1 MTEQA
6 KRYGSSLYE
15 LAAEESL
22 TDVILQELTVAASC
36 CRQEPSYLRLLQT
49 PSIPKRERC
58 ALLDKAFEGMH
69 PYTVNFL
76 KALCEADLIGEL
88 SGCLDAYRQQY
99 NEAHGILEATVTS
112 AIPLSEPEREKLL
125 AALQAKTGKTIELT
139 EKIDP
144 EVLAGLRLDLAGER
158 LDGTVR
164 RRLELLRDDIADVV
178 L

>member
-58 ALLDKAFEGMH
+58 A
-69 PYTVNFL
+69 
-76 KALCEADLIGEL
+76 
-88 SGCLDAYRQQY
+88 
-99 NEAHGILEATVTS
+99 
-112 AIPLSEPEREKLL
+112 
-125 AALQAKTGKTIELT
+125 
-139 EKIDP
+139 
-144 EVLAGLRLDLAGER
+144 
-158 LDGTVR
+158 
-164 RRLELLRDDIADVV
+164 
-178 L
+178 

>member
-22 TDVILQELTVAASC
+22 TEPILQELSLADSC
-36 CRQEPSYLRLLQT
+36 CKQEPSYLRLLQT

-69 PYTVNFL
+69 PYVVNFL
-76 KALCEADLIGEL
+76 KVLCEADLIGEL
-88 SGCLDAYRQQY
+88 SGCLEAYRQQY
-99 NEAHGILEATVTS
+99 NEEHGIVEATVTS
-112 AIPLSEPEREKLL
+112 AVPLSAAEREKLL
-125 AALQAKTGKTIELT
+125 AKLQAKTGKTIHLI
-139 EKIDP
+139 EKTDP
-144 EVLAGLRLDLAGER
+144 SVLAGLRLDLEGER
-158 LDGTVR
+158 LDGTVQ
-164 RRLELLRDDIADVV
+164 RRLELLREDIANVV